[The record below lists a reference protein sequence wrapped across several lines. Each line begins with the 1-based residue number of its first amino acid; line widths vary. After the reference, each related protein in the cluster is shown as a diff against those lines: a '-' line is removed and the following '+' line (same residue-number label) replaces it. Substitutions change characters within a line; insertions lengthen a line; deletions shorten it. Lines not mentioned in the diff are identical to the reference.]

1 MQTSSETIILLK
13 NETKTI
19 KFNGIKYVF
28 ILNNNNSILIKDNK
42 KTEIENIPDSKE
54 NIDKI
59 FCGKKISLLPQ
70 KKIEADGIF
79 NINGFDSSIFNSNEI
94 TKIFSNVGDGK
105 KDFNRAILEVKLSRT
120 KIYELIKQIK
130 NDDNIFGRILKKNN
144 LFRIY

>member
-1 MQTSSETIILLK
+1 MKEVKGLK
-13 NETKTI
+13 
-19 KFNGIKYVF
+19 
-28 ILNNNNSILIKDNK
+28 K
-42 KTEIENIPDSKE
+42 KL
-54 NIDKI
+54 DKI
-59 FCGKKISLLPQ
+59 LCGKKISLLPQ